1 MFPSSAKTVRIELT
15 SDEALVLFEFLRR
28 FTDSDVLATEDQAEQ
43 RVLWNLCCVLEKVL
57 VEPFSANYPDLLAEA
72 RNRLRDQ
79 DT

>member
-1 MFPSSAKTVRIELT
+1 MSPSSAKTVRIELT

-28 FTDSDVLATEDQAEQ
+28 FSDSEVIATEDQAEQ

-57 VEPFSANYPDLLAEA
+57 MEPFSESYPELVAEA
-72 RNRLRDQ
+72 RNRLRDE